1 MILSLEFTD
10 VVSVIKCIKD
20 IGWEGLKIVDP
31 RSRRIFTSH
40 FVQTSFRSIW
50 NPCLWLA
57 TKQFWPISSIC
68 SPGLMQ
74 LIVSRRKRCAVKC
87 GKDGSLLSIHVTE
100 RKWGY
105 GQPSANWKWRK
116 NWLRKL
122 FQLKILRTGSLLC
135 SWTNGICTTLLYIYN
150 VETLPLPRKSVL
162 CVFNWSKSLFLLVI
176 LWRHQNS
183 KLEIFDSTEILSSW
197 SVREAKKVLWYTLEF
212 LSFCVARHLR
222 ASRESCHVG

>member
-57 TKQFWPISSIC
+57 TKQFWPISSIS
-68 SPGLMQ
+68 SPGLMKDRQ
-74 LIVSRRKRCAVKC
+74 PEKEVCRQVRQRRKFAKYSCY
-87 GKDGSLLSIHVTE
+87 
-100 RKWGY
+100 RKEVGLWTTIT
-105 GQPSANWKWRK
+105 NWKWRK
-116 NWLRKL
+116 NRLRQL

-135 SWTNGICTTLLYIYN
+135 SWINGICNTLLYIYN
-150 VETLPLPRKSVL
+150 VETLPLPRKSGL
-162 CVFNWSKSLFLLVI
+162 CVFNWNKSLFLLV
-176 LWRHQNS
+176 
-183 KLEIFDSTEILSSW
+183 
-197 SVREAKKVLWYTLEF
+197 F
-212 LSFCVARHLR
+212 L
-222 ASRESCHVG
+222 

>member
-1 MILSLEFTD
+1 M
-10 VVSVIKCIKD
+10 KD
-20 IGWEGLKIVDP
+20 IGWEGLKIVGS

-68 SPGLMQ
+68 SPGLMKDRQ
-74 LIVSRRKRCAVKC
+74 PEKEVCRQVRQRRKFAKYSCY
-87 GKDGSLLSIHVTE
+87 
-100 RKWGY
+100 RKEVGLWTTIT
-105 GQPSANWKWRK
+105 NWKWRK
-116 NWLRKL
+116 NLLRQL

-212 LSFCVARHLR
+212 LSFCVTRHLR
-222 ASRESCHVG
+222 ASRESCYVV